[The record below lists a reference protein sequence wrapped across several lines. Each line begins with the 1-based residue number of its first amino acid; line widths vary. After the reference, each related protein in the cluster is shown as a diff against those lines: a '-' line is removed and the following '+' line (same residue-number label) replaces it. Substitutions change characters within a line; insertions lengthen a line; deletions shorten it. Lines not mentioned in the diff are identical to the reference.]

1 MEDKDIWINGVE
13 TADKET
19 NTDFEEPIKTNAT
32 CETQTAPI
40 IDDKGIREELRL
52 LKTEN
57 QRLLNELMV
66 TKWKLT
72 INNRKKI
79 HNEVKK
85 HKYVPIKIYKKVKPY
100 HEKSFIDEIGDFF
113 EYIFNVI

>member
-13 TADKET
+13 TAEKET
-19 NTDFEEPIKTNAT
+19 NTNFEETIKTTIN
-32 CETQTAPI
+32 ETQTLPLI
-40 IDDKGIREELRL
+40 VDKEIREEIRL

-79 HNEVKK
+79 HKVVKK
-85 HKYVPIKIYKKVKPY
+85 HNPVPLKIYKKVKPY
-100 HEKSFIDEIGDFF
+100 HEKSFIDELGDFF
-113 EYIFNVI
+113 DYIFNII